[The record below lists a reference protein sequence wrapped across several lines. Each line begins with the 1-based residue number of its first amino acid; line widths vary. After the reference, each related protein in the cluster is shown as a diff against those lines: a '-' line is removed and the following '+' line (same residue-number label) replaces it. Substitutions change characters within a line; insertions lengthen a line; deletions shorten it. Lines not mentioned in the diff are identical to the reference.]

1 MTLLDPL
8 LEALR
13 RLGGSDLHLASG
25 RPPKVRVHGE
35 LQPLN
40 HPPMTAADIDERLR
54 ELLTPAQASQFA
66 REHNC
71 DLALQSE
78 AWGRF
83 RVNVFRDLQGPG
95 LILREIPTRIRTLQE
110 LGVPSRVAG
119 LAELTA
125 GLVLVSGPTGSGKSS
140 TMAALIDCINRTR
153 SARILTV
160 EEPLEFLHSNQ
171 RSVVV
176 QREVG
181 LHTSSFASALK
192 AALRED
198 VDVLLVGELRDQETM
213 GLALEAAEMGLLVL
227 GTLHTGS
234 AARAIDRV
242 IDLFPAARHPQVRA
256 ILASTLQGVVAQV
269 LLKRADGQG
278 RAPACEV
285 LLRGSSLA
293 RLIRE
298 GETHKIE
305 SLFQLGAGNQTMDQS
320 ILELWRAGAVDP
332 TEARLHLKDKRLIP
346 AG

>member
-1 MTLLDPL
+1 MTRLDPM

-35 LQPLN
+35 LQPLQ
-40 HPPMTAADIDERLR
+40 AAPLPAEEVQSLLD
-54 ELLTPAQASQFA
+54 ELLAPAQAQHFA
-66 REHNC
+66 HEHNC

-83 RVNVFRDLQGPG
+83 RVNVFRDLMGPG
-95 LILREIPTRIRTLQE
+95 LILREIPDRIRSLAE

-119 LAELTA
+119 LGELTA

-140 TMAALIDCINRTR
+140 TMAALVDHINRRR

-171 RSVVV
+171 RSVVI

-181 LHTSSFASALK
+181 RHTPSFAAALK

-198 VDVLLVGELRDQETM
+198 IDVLLVGELRDQETM

-242 IDLFPAARHPQVRA
+242 IDLFPSNRHPQVRA
-256 ILASTLQGVVAQV
+256 ILAGTLQGVVAQV
-269 LLKRADGQG
+269 LLKRADGKG

-285 LLRGSSLA
+285 LLRGTSLA

-305 SLFQLGAGNQTMDQS
+305 SLFQLGAGNQTLDQS
-320 ILELWRAGAVDP
+320 ILELYRAGAVDP

-346 AG
+346 AA